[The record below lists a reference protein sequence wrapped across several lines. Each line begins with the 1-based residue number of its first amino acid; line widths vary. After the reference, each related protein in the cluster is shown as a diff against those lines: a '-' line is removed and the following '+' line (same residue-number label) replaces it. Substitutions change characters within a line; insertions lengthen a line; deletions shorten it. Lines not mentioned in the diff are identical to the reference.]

1 MKKFSTKYWTSFS
14 ITISVCLFISTIAST
29 ILSFFPPL
37 FLLNENQSL
46 YLFSAM
52 AQIIG
57 GTFGLTLTAF
67 VFFVD
72 KFKESSKNDDILYD
86 ATNSLLC
93 KYFYILIMI
102 AITCGTSIFLCIIG
116 IIILHNCTIVYPFIV
131 NESIFLF
138 IIGITSI
145 LLFGTTLLDPT
156 KLDNEIFNM
165 KKEVEK
171 SYKNSNTTIPGD
183 FRDFLKSYNLLECV
197 IIEFAKKCLESQ
209 NTSRNNYRPQI
220 IQSLDVLVHA
230 EIITNLLQN
239 EINDFRMYR
248 NALVHGIDFSIPQDV
263 CHRISEIYD
272 VLRYAFDIY
281 INKGKNSQEWTEA
294 IKKIYDLSKNEI
306 CLTT

>member
-1 MKKFSTKYWTSFS
+1 M
-14 ITISVCLFISTIAST
+14 
-29 ILSFFPPL
+29 
-37 FLLNENQSL
+37 
-46 YLFSAM
+46 
-52 AQIIG
+52 
-57 GTFGLTLTAF
+57 
-67 VFFVD
+67 
-72 KFKESSKNDDILYD
+72 
-86 ATNSLLC
+86 
-93 KYFYILIMI
+93 
-102 AITCGTSIFLCIIG
+102 
-116 IIILHNCTIVYPFIV
+116 
-131 NESIFLF
+131 
-138 IIGITSI
+138 
-145 LLFGTTLLDPT
+145 LLDPT

-165 KKEVEK
+165 KTEVEK
-171 SYKNSNTTIPGD
+171 SYKNSNTTISGD

-281 INKGKNSQEWTEA
+281 INKGKNAQEWTEA